1 MYNIFSM
8 VNKLDKYQLPPTVQ
22 VKVTKTSE
30 GSFIAVFPEL
40 PGCLTEA
47 DNVIDL
53 IYQVNDAIY
62 TYFDIPGKVLK
73 DVGLVYT
80 PPQEFLHDMAKLHS
94 EDNKQEQKVR
104 KTIEFKSSYFAS
116 CNA

>member
-1 MYNIFSM
+1 M
-8 VNKLDKYQLPPTVQ
+8 VNKLDKYKLPPTVR
-22 VKVTKTSE
+22 VKVVKTAE

-62 TYFDIPGKVLK
+62 TYFDVPGKELK
-73 DVGLVYT
+73 GVGLVYT
-80 PPQEFLHDMAKLHS
+80 PPQEFLHDMAKLS
-94 EDNKQEQKVR
+94 SGDNQQEQRAR
-104 KTIEFKSSYFAS
+104 KTIEFKSPYFTS
-116 CNA
+116 CSA